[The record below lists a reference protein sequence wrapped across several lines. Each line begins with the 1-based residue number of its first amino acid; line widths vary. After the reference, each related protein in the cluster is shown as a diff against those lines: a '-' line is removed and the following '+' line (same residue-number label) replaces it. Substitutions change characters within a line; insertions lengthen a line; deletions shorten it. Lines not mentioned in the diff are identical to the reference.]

1 MSPYGVGRRCA
12 DWAGVGMKNSRAQAI
27 PARVKANARRRSRLR
42 DRRWSSVIGCI
53 WVFVAVV
60 AVADITLAMLPQ
72 PAPDPETTSEFA
84 TSHSGR
90 ILAETRSEQ
99 CELGTF
105 NNDTGRISN
114 ESRHCENA
122 VVLDS
127 RGDPVPLTTIHRL
140 DAIRKSFSNENR

>member
-1 MSPYGVGRRCA
+1 
-12 DWAGVGMKNSRAQAI
+12 MKNSRAQAI
-27 PARVKANARRRSRLR
+27 PARVKATARQRNRSRE
-42 DRRWSSVIGCI
+42 RRWSSVIGCI

-72 PAPDPETTSEFA
+72 PAPDAEATDAFA

-105 NNDTGRISN
+105 NNDTGRISD
-114 ESRHCENA
+114 ESRHCENS

-140 DAIRKSFSNENR
+140 DAIRKSFSSQDR

>member
-1 MSPYGVGRRCA
+1 MGVSYAG
-12 DWAGVGMKNSRAQAI
+12 WAGVGMKAPRAQAV
-27 PARVKANARRRSRLR
+27 PARVKANARARSRSR
-42 DRRWSSVIGCI
+42 ERRWSSVIGCI

-72 PAPDPETTSEFA
+72 PSPEAETTNEFA

-105 NNDTGRISN
+105 DNDTGRISG
-114 ESRHCENA
+114 ESRHCEDA

-127 RGDPVPLTTIHRL
+127 RGVPVPLTTIHRL
-140 DAIRKSFSNENR
+140 DAIRKSFSKEDR